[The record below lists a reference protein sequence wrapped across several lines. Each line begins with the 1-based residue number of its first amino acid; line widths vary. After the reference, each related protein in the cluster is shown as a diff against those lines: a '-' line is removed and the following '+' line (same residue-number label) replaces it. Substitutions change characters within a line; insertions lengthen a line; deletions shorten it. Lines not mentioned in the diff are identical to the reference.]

1 MNCFN
6 VGAAQQ
12 GGTATEDHHEEIVM
26 KRDTYEIWYHM
37 HGSSWD
43 AEVHTCVKT
52 EIVGD
57 DMESVRKQFLDEN
70 PGATIYSIDV
80 A

>member
-1 MNCFN
+1 
-6 VGAAQQ
+6 
-12 GGTATEDHHEEIVM
+12 M

-37 HGSSWD
+37 HGSAWD
-43 AEVHTCVKT
+43 AEVHTCDKT